1 MSYGNFSV
9 RFESPVYI
17 CECCG
22 NLLRLLFGE
31 DDDEVQCNF
40 CGSFMTK
47 TDRRLSDSE
56 GYLMYYSSTDARIFQ
71 RDIFKKYV
79 TNSER
84 YDSKLHTQRE
94 IECRKMRHSF
104 FS

>member
-1 MSYGNFSV
+1 MLFENFSL
-9 RFESPVYI
+9 RFEEPVYI

-22 NLLRLLFGE
+22 NLLRLIFGE
-31 DDDEVQCNF
+31 ENDEIQCNF

-56 GYLMYYSSTDARIFQ
+56 GYLMYYSTTDARIFQ
-71 RDIFKKYV
+71 RDIFQKYV

-84 YDSKLHTQRE
+84 YDSKLHAQRE
-94 IECRKMRHSF
+94 IECRKIRRTF